1 MFYNCPESKE
11 KGVPYSF
18 SKTVLVVN
26 LTEHTCVD
34 NILVIWAFASDDFV
48 LLFRKLNQRER
59 KVTWW

>member
-1 MFYNCPESKE
+1 M
-11 KGVPYSF
+11 
-18 SKTVLVVN
+18 VN